1 MKLKFN
7 DKRTVDAFLKIVSE
21 VSVEKAYSLLKENI
35 EVDRK
40 NYTNA
45 KKNQPDYKKAP
56 NLSEAEGDEEEPPE
70 ESQPEEESQTDQQ
83 QEEPKEERREPQE
96 GDDYWP
102 HKQNPSSEDIVTSIN
117 KGIRSAPS
125 IEKDVKDM
133 LTKFIDKQEDES
145 KKLLYYFLQ
154 CIGGVLQGLYDPEAI
169 YDHEN
174 PPTNVDTVDTSG
186 NVDKPED
193 KKPPESSNDKVIAKD
208 ITKPEDDSMPPIKV
222 NEQQEKE
229 KIKEKIRRLME
240 SW

>member
-7 DKRTVDAFLKIVSE
+7 DKKTVDAFLKIVSE

-35 EVDRK
+35 ASDREK
-40 NYTNA
+40 YTAA
-45 KKNQPDYKKAP
+45 KKSQPDYKKAP
-56 NLSEAEGDEEEPPE
+56 NLSEAEGDEEEV
-70 ESQPEEESQTDQQ
+70 PEEEPTAEDAPEE
-83 QEEPKEERREPQE
+83 QEEEPVEERREPQE

-193 KKPPESSNDKVIAKD
+193 KKPPESSNDKVVAKD
-208 ITKPEDDSMPPIKV
+208 ITKAEDDSAPPIKV

-240 SW
+240 S